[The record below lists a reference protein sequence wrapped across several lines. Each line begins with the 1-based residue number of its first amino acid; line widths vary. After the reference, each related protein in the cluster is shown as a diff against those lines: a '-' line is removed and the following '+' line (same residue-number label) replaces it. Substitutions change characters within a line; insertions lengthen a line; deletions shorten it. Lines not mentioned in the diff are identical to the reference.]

1 MQRHVAS
8 AFSASS
14 NIGCND
20 SRNNLRFAHHLQHP
34 VQKQGRPVPNQR
46 SGQAERL
53 TNTRTRRLKT
63 PRYRGKANRL
73 STKGSLAGRSINS
86 QPMRIIENGK
96 ITKFCPKNECQKF

>member
-20 SRNNLRFAHHLQHP
+20 SQSTNYDSRNDLRFAYHFQYP

-53 TNTRTRRLKT
+53 SARARTNQLQ
-63 PRYRGKANRL
+63 GK
-73 STKGSLAGRSINS
+73 GV
-86 QPMRIIENGK
+86 
-96 ITKFCPKNECQKF
+96 